1 MVAAGD
7 GDIEKVKQF
16 LDNGVD
22 PNMQDTN
29 GYSALYG
36 FICIFMLKT
45 RCRFLWIPRGF
56 AASCESR
63 WK

>member
-22 PNMQDTN
+22 PNLQDGN

-36 FICIFMLKT
+36 SLYLFTLKT
-45 RCRFLWIPRGF
+45 RCCFLWIFRGS
-56 AASCESR
+56 AASGESR